1 MFGHIVSAT
10 MKHIL
15 QSIGGSL
22 SQWVGGCVG
31 QWVDGLIAVS
41 LSQIIIPQL
50 FFSLLWMVVYVTGK
64 NTHPAM
70 ILLSSC
76 LPKLGDTLLVE
87 PD

>member
-10 MKHIL
+10 LEHIL

-22 SQWVGGCVG
+22 SRWVGGSVG
-31 QWVDGLIAVS
+31 QWVAGLVAVS
-41 LSQIIIPQL
+41 LSQIIIPQ
-50 FFSLLWMVVYVTGK
+50 FFSLLWMVVCVTGK
-64 NTHPAM
+64 NTHPAL